1 MSRFVEGSL
10 VFGTAFAVLAFGGTE
25 PVSFTIV
32 EILFLGVGI
41 LLVVRSGSLPM
52 AFSSWALVVP
62 ALLLGVVLVQLCPLP
77 ANWFGRIAG
86 GGDPPMGSRLS
97 HLSIDPHST
106 LTHFFVLLTCLI
118 AFYLARIVSQD
129 RERKR
134 RLIISLVVLG
144 IFEAFYGLTQYLT
157 GWQKIFT
164 YTKQFDLEEA
174 TGTYINRNHYAGFL
188 EMILPFSLAL
198 ALYEYNKLRAD
209 GRERP
214 SGLKKLVTRST
225 SQRLVL
231 WLSIAVVLYAALCF
245 SRSRMGIV
253 AASTSLLVIFGLAA
267 AYRHHRRT
275 GLLLASAFFAF
286 SIGLAIWIGPG
297 PIVGRFQAVGQEYT
311 FGDQSRLSI
320 WRDALGLIRHH
331 PWVGT
336 GFGTFPVAFTSV
348 QTTFLGQL
356 VNHAH
361 NDYLEFSSDLGL
373 PAAIILFGSIAFILS
388 RAVRAFLS
396 KAGDFERFVA
406 LGCVG
411 SIVAILLHSMTDFN
425 LYIPANALLFSV
437 VLGLASATQQ
447 QKVEHG
453 RKSLGT

>member
-1 MSRFVEGSL
+1 MSRLVEGSL
-10 VFGTAFAVLAFGGTE
+10 VLGAIFAVLAFGGTE

-32 EILFLGVGI
+32 EFLFLGLGV
-41 LLVVRSGSLPM
+41 LLVVRPGSLPTGFSLR
-52 AFSSWALVVP
+52 AFVVP
-62 ALLLGVVLVQLCPLP
+62 ALLLGAVLLQLCPFP
-77 ANWFGRIAG
+77 AIWSRRIAG
-86 GGDPPMGSRLS
+86 GGDPLPGSRLTF
-97 HLSIDPHST
+97 LSIDPHST
-106 LTHFFVLLTCLI
+106 RTHLFVLLTCLI
-118 AFYLARIVSQD
+118 AFFLARIVSQD
-129 RERKR
+129 RQRKW
-134 RLIISLVVLG
+134 RLIVSLVALG
-144 IFEAFYGLTQYLT
+144 IFEAFYGLTQYLS

-198 ALYEYNKLRAD
+198 ALYEYNKLRGD
-209 GRERP
+209 GRKQP
-214 SGLKKLVTRST
+214 AGLKKLVTRST

-231 WLSIAVVLYAALCF
+231 WLSIAVVLYAALIF

-253 AASTSLLVIFGLAA
+253 AASASLLLIFGLMA
-267 AYRHHRRT
+267 AYRYHQRT
-275 GLLLASAFFAF
+275 GLLFAFAFFAL
-286 SIGLAIWIGPG
+286 SIGLAFWIGPG
-297 PIVGRFQAVGQEYT
+297 PVVTRFQAVGQEYT
-311 FGDQSRLSI
+311 LGDQSRLSI

-331 PWVGT
+331 PWFGT
-336 GFGTFPVAFTSV
+336 GFGTFPITFTAV

-373 PAAIILFGSIAFILS
+373 PAALILFASVAFILS

-396 KAGDFERFVA
+396 MAGDFERFVT

-425 LYIPANALLFSV
+425 LYIPANTLLFSSI
-437 VLGLASATQQ
+437 LGLASVTQQ
-447 QKVEHG
+447 RNEKLG
-453 RKSLGT
+453 RRILAT

>member
-10 VFGTAFAVLAFGGTE
+10 VLGTAFAVLAFGGTE

-32 EILFLGVGI
+32 EFLFLCVGA
-41 LLVVRSGSLPM
+41 LLVARHESLPM
-52 AFSSWALVVP
+52 AFSSRAIAVP
-62 ALLLGVVLVQLCPLP
+62 ALLLGVVLVQLCPFP
-77 ANWFGRIAG
+77 ANWFGRL
-86 GGDPPMGSRLS
+86 PGSGNLPVESRMT
-97 HLSIDPHST
+97 HLSLDSHST
-106 LTHFFVLLTCLI
+106 LTHFFVLLTCLVG
-118 AFYLARIVSQD
+118 FYMARIVSQD
-129 RERKR
+129 RGRKR
-134 RLIISLVVLG
+134 RWIVSLVALG
-144 IFEAFYGLTQYLT
+144 VFEAFYGLTQYLT

-164 YTKQFDLEEA
+164 YAKQFDLEEA

-188 EMILPFSLAL
+188 EMVLPFSLAL

-209 GRERP
+209 GREVP
-214 SGLKKLVTRST
+214 SRLKKLVTRSAL
-225 SQRLVL
+225 QRFVL
-231 WLSIAVVLYAALCF
+231 WMSIAVVLYGALCF

-253 AASTSLLVIFGLAA
+253 AASGSLLVIFGLTA
-267 AYRHHRRT
+267 AYRHHRT
-275 GLLLASAFFAF
+275 AGLLLASVFFAL

-297 PIVGRFQAVGQEYT
+297 PIVGRFQSVGQEYT
-311 FGDQSRLSI
+311 LGDQSRLSI
-320 WRDALGLIRHH
+320 WRDALGLIQHH

-336 GFGTFPVAFTSV
+336 GFGTFPIAFTSV

-373 PAAIILFGSIAFILS
+373 PAALILFASIAFILS

-396 KAGDFERFVA
+396 TAADFERFVA

-425 LYIPANALLFSV
+425 LYIPANALLFSAI
-437 VLGLASATQQ
+437 LGLASATQQ
-447 QKVEHG
+447 RNAELG